1 MFDSFFDSIFED
13 VIHQQFDAEKKLD
26 QMAED
31 MEKRKQ
37 EDIDIL
43 KDNHHNN
50 AHEGH
55 ITVTGIK
62 DIKNDEVLNVPYETF
77 SQNPELKIPMEN
89 SFAKSTEMPSN
100 IE

>member
-13 VIHQQFDAEKKLD
+13 MIHQQFETDKKLD

-31 MEKRKQ
+31 MQKRKQ

-43 KDNHHNN
+43 KDNHDNN
-50 AHEGH
+50 HHEGH

-62 DIKNDEVLNVPYETF
+62 DIKNDEVQNVQNETF
-77 SQNPELKIPMEN
+77 SQNPELKIPKEN
-89 SFAKSTEMPSN
+89 SFEKSTEIPPN